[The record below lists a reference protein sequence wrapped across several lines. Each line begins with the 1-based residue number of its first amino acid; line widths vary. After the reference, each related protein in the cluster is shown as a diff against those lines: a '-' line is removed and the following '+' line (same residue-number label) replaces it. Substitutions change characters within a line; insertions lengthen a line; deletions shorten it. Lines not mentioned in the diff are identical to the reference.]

1 MVMDYQEGS
10 LAEKRGFVIRSRG
23 RKSGELRKGT
33 DVFGGGEKLNYPC
46 SLLLQWSQQE
56 ELDTKQK

>member
-1 MVMDYQEGS
+1 MV
-10 LAEKRGFVIRSRG
+10 KG

-46 SLLLQWSQQE
+46 SWLFQK
-56 ELDTKQK
+56 ELDIKQK